1 MKDIFCFIFARGGSK
16 RIPNK
21 NLKKIGNKTL
31 LEISIELAK
40 QIKKIKKI
48 FVSSDSVKILEL
60 AKKKNTDVIKRPRN
74 LCTSRSN
81 EFKSWKHAIKHLNQ
95 KKIFFEY
102 FLSLPT
108 TSPLRSIK
116 DINKMITKFS
126 KHKYDLLVCIAETNR
141 FPSYNMV
148 LRNKNE
154 IQPII
159 KNNNKINRKNMF
171 DLTTI
176 GYLAKTKF
184 ILKSNNIFD
193 GKVGYIKVPRERAL
207 DIDDFYDLKIAKFLF
222 NEKK

>member
-1 MKDIFCFIFARGGSK
+1 MKKIFCFIFARGGSK

-60 AKKKNTDVIKRPRN
+60 AKKKNIDVIKRPKN
-74 LCTSRSN
+74 LCTSKSN

-95 KKIFFEY
+95 KKIFFDY

-116 DINKMITKFS
+116 DINKMIIKFS
-126 KHKYDLLVCIAETNR
+126 KYNYDLLVCIAETNR
-141 FPSYNMV
+141 FPNYNMV
-148 LRNKNE
+148 LRTKNE

-159 KNNNKINRKNMF
+159 KDNNKINRKNMF

-193 GKVGYIKVPRERAL
+193 GKVGYIKIPRERAL

>member
-40 QIKKIKKI
+40 QIKKIKKT
-48 FVSSDSVKILEL
+48 FVSSDSIKILKL
-60 AKKKNTDVIKRPRN
+60 AKKKNIDVIKRPSN

-116 DINKMITKFS
+116 DINKMIAKFS

-159 KNNNKINRKNMF
+159 KNNNKINRKNIF

-193 GKVGYIKVPRERAL
+193 GKVGYIIVPRERAL
-207 DIDDFYDLKIAKFLF
+207 DIDDFYDLRIAKFLF

>member
-1 MKDIFCFIFARGGSK
+1 MKKIFCFIFARGGSK

-60 AKKKNTDVIKRPRN
+60 AKKKNIDVIKRPKN
-74 LCTSRSN
+74 LCTSKSN

-95 KKIFFEY
+95 KKIFFDY

-116 DINKMITKFS
+116 DINKMIIKFS
-126 KHKYDLLVCIAETNR
+126 KYNYDLLVCIAETNR
-141 FPSYNMV
+141 FPNYNMV
-148 LRNKNE
+148 LRTKNE

-159 KNNNKINRKNMF
+159 KDNNKINRKNMF

-193 GKVGYIKVPRERAL
+193 GKVGYIKIPRERAL
-207 DIDDFYDLKIAKFLF
+207 DINDFYDLKIAKFLF

>member
-1 MKDIFCFIFARGGSK
+1 
-16 RIPNK
+16 
-21 NLKKIGNKTL
+21 
-31 LEISIELAK
+31 
-40 QIKKIKKI
+40 
-48 FVSSDSVKILEL
+48 
-60 AKKKNTDVIKRPRN
+60 
-74 LCTSRSN
+74 
-81 EFKSWKHAIKHLNQ
+81 
-95 KKIFFEY
+95 
-102 FLSLPT
+102 
-108 TSPLRSIK
+108 
-116 DINKMITKFS
+116 MITKFS